1 MGPRGRV
8 SCPRSYSAHLFP
20 PTGPRDMLD
29 TRELPKCCM
38 VLQPPPAT
46 KPPCRHPPHE
56 KLQSHVTLGEPS
68 LLGRFFQTSMGRDYY
83 PPGMQHPQKA
93 PNLHLKQS
101 NLPQGT
107 GGERG
112 PAHPGKPR
120 PLPGSSPAPALAPPT
135 APLWLRL
142 LNGQIQ
148 PQGPRSQLR
157 PWTTSPARGHDSPC
171 PPPPWHRP
179 LYGHSPSPFHIR
191 PHLPKSGSGSAPWPA
206 SLPTCPQTRLHLPH
220 LWPPQLHPPPGLLMH
235 PSLQLQRSP
244 GLRPEPLPNPKSR
257 PAPPP
262 GPASPPSA
270 PQLGQPHPILQN

>member
-1 MGPRGRV
+1 
-8 SCPRSYSAHLFP
+8 
-20 PTGPRDMLD
+20 
-29 TRELPKCCM
+29 M

-120 PLPGSSPAPALAPPT
+120 PRPGSSPAPGQSRPAHCPTLAPPT
-135 APLWLRL
+135 E
-142 LNGQIQ
+142 
-148 PQGPRSQLR
+148 
-157 PWTTSPARGHDSPC
+157 
-171 PPPPWHRP
+171 
-179 LYGHSPSPFHIR
+179 
-191 PHLPKSGSGSAPWPA
+191 WPD
-206 SLPTCPQTRLHLPH
+206 
-220 LWPPQLHPPPGLLMH
+220 
-235 PSLQLQRSP
+235 
-244 GLRPEPLPNPKSR
+244 
-257 PAPPP
+257 PAPGTKIPTPP
-262 GPASPPSA
+262 LDDLARSWS
-270 PQLGQPHPILQN
+270 